1 MGCSAQDQIIGYKA
15 VNKKLT
21 DLNPKVDSVKRQ
33 FAINEY
39 WLNLANNIMTA
50 SEKAVYRKLV
60 EQTDG
65 IVSISHSDTKQTNTP
80 LVFVKE
86 LGNEYIVYLD
96 NGQNYTFEKGK
107 VKSKPTKSGRTVV
120 LPSMELTKYVD
131 NISSNA
137 KPLSAGGELYTQ
149 KDFNVPGE
157 TIIALDTANMEFLKN
172 NPNVKVVEGSEFNY
186 LDNVITLDKDANFED
201 RTVYLA
207 HEIVH
212 VKTKEWLEDNR
223 HVSMVKM
230 LSSNIDTV
238 LTKLENIPGPKLTE
252 GERMLQSRL
261 LHDNGSKDLRLL
273 ENVAVLAAE
282 PAMRKELLQL
292 LPKQDRSIINRILD
306 KIKAWLGKD
315 TAIDAT
321 TILGLVDKIVNKS
334 IAANVKGSDETGL
347 EFGVES
353 DELFQSVEAMDL
365 GQSLGALFWNLE
377 NADRETVTQTGE
389 ESASVPIKSSEF
401 VEFTEKLI
409 ESYKATMNKLG
420 NGEVDIALY
429 KNEKLNTSGSVDLET
444 KKISLRY
451 NRMSRTARLSEIF
464 LHEVNHLISADV
476 FASNP
481 RLRRLMKDL
490 KEATLASGVTYKA
503 FLSNAEGATSEEI
516 EIAKR
521 KFDYVFDETADPE
534 EFYAYATT
542 NEDVYM
548 AVKDVQVKAELVKS
562 LGVTE
567 TKMQKILQKLIKMI
581 NDVWS
586 AATGRSEKG
595 SQQILRMIELV
606 NELAEQKAEQTK
618 KDIEPGISNRVKN
631 IFNKI
636 DEKVNPIMDKL
647 EAKSKRLKK
656 QIPGG
661 KLLGKISELRG
672 LRDIVASGAVQYLVR
687 EVTKDTTNPEFA
699 ELYQVTRKT
708 KQTVERATNQIK
720 VGVEEAINTMFVDE
734 TESTKKAITHVMF
747 DLDLGHLLD
756 TMTIDEVVE
765 MIKDPVKRAAE
776 IAVVEEALGDKKYD
790 IQING
795 LAEYIVTG
803 NTVIMNQQINANNIV
818 EFVNRYPGKKTPEY
832 KKGIEQKKLV
842 DKLVSLK
849 ALDKVSDENRAL
861 AVAYIDKLGSTDN
874 VVESLTMYK
883 NYMDQMKRD
892 AKTSSYDPIKKG
904 YTQAPASMVKYALVP
919 EDQVKAQLS
928 INMKLE
934 SVTPYTVIAGKTYYL
949 MTGKVKSVGFNEGAF
964 GMISNTM
971 DGVSVSGLLRDRF
984 EEVGYHADTI
994 DAKIDELIG
1003 KISKGTA
1010 KGKQFQLGRVQAM
1023 IPVHNKA
1030 GEIID
1035 YRIQLNKIDKIEML
1049 GEEEDVAK
1057 VLAHTYARADKLVR
1071 TAEQNR
1077 HVVDAVIRQSA
1088 VGMSENPED
1097 YVMLE
1102 EYTDNDKALG
1112 KPYTKLHERWD
1123 RIPDYTKAYIFKQ
1136 LGYNSLPIHKDFVEL
1151 ITGEKQ
1157 MTLGNFNYM
1166 GLDMKQHP
1174 IARARIMAV
1183 ESWVRELLAYVKQ
1196 TTVILNG
1203 SVVMGNTISN
1213 MITAAIHGIDPVTY
1227 IAEVRKKWLLL
1238 NEYNEI
1244 ERKLARLAVDKV
1256 AGKNVDNKIRQLEG
1270 QKVRHPYHKLVEDG
1284 QFSPIV
1290 EDVNV
1295 DADTKGQL
1303 ATLLKEAIDKTRLGG
1318 ALHPLLDI
1326 LYLDKKTKI
1335 YKTMLKVTQY
1345 GDAITRQIILE
1356 KNVDKREKRLGRK
1369 LDTVEYQEELD
1380 YVDQLLINYGYVAN
1394 RTWDWMEKV
1403 AGLNFMKY
1411 YLRNIKATYKMF
1423 DRNKSATAF
1432 SEGVQKLTGV
1442 DFSSSMDAYAKS
1454 PIMAMTNRFMLDDV
1468 PEELSTPHLFGLL
1481 PDFSSIVKFH

>member
-1 MGCSAQDQIIGYKA
+1 MGCSAQDQIAGYKA

-21 DLNPKVDSVKRQ
+21 DLNPKVDPVKRQ

-39 WLNLANNIMTA
+39 WLNLKNNIMTP
-50 SEKAVYRKLV
+50 SEKLVYKTLV

-65 IVSISHSDTKQTNTP
+65 VASISFSDKRQLNTP

-86 LGNEYIVYLD
+86 IGNEYVVYLD

-131 NISSNA
+131 NTGSDV
-137 KPLSAGGELYTQ
+137 KPLAAGGELYTQ
-149 KDFNVPGE
+149 KDFKVSGE
-157 TIIALDTANMEFLKN
+157 TIVALDTANTEFLKD

-201 RTVYLA
+201 RVVYLA

-212 VKTKEWLEDNR
+212 AKTKEWLEDNR
-223 HVSMVKM
+223 HTSMVKM

-238 LTKLENIPGPKLTE
+238 LAKLENIPGPKLTE

-261 LHDNGSKDLRLL
+261 LHDNGNKDLRLL

-292 LPKQDRSIINRILD
+292 IPKQDRSIINRILD
-306 KIKAWLGKD
+306 KIKAWLGKG
-315 TAIDAT
+315 TTVDAT
-321 TILGLVDKIVNKS
+321 MILGLVDKIVDKS
-334 IAANVKGSDETGL
+334 TTNVKGSDEVGT
-347 EFGVES
+347 EFGTGS
-353 DELFQSVEAMDL
+353 DELFQEVKAMDL

-377 NADRETVTQTGE
+377 AEDRETTLQTGE
-389 ESASVPIKSSEF
+389 ESASVPIKSPEF
-401 VEFTEKLI
+401 VEFTEGLI

-429 KNEKLNTSGSVDLET
+429 KNDKLNTSGKVDLET

-490 KEATLASGVTYKA
+490 KEATLASGVDYTA

-542 NEDVYM
+542 NEAVYM
-548 AVKDVQVKAELVKS
+548 AVKDVQVKAELVKP
-562 LGVTE
+562 LGVVE
-567 TKMQKILQKLIKMI
+567 TRMQKILQKLIKMI

-586 AATGRSEKG
+586 AATGRSAKG
-595 SQQILRMIELV
+595 SQQILQMIELV
-606 NELAEQKAEQTK
+606 NDLAEEKAEQSK
-618 KDIEPGISNRVKN
+618 KDMEPGISNRVKN

-656 QIPGG
+656 QMPGG

-720 VGVEEAINTMFVDE
+720 VGVEEAINTMFTDE

-756 TMTIDEVVE
+756 TMTIEGVVE
-765 MIKDPVKRAAE
+765 MIKDPTKRAAE
-776 IAVVEEALGDKKYD
+776 IAAVERVLGDKKYD
-790 IQING
+790 VQIDG

-818 EFVNRYPGKKTPEY
+818 EFVNRYPGKKTTEY

-849 ALDKVSDENRAL
+849 ALDKVSDENKAL
-861 AVAYIDKLGSTDN
+861 AAAYIDKSGNTDN

-883 NYMDQMKRD
+883 NYMDQMKKD

-919 EDQVKAQLS
+919 EEQVKAQLS

-934 SVTPYTVIAGKTYYL
+934 SVTPYTVIAGKIYYL

-971 DGVSVSGLLRDRF
+971 DGVSLSGLLRERF
-984 EEVGYHADTI
+984 EEVGFHADTI
-994 DAKIDELIG
+994 DEKVKESVELIYTG
-1003 KISKGTA
+1003 KA
-1010 KGKQFQLGRVQAM
+1010 KGKQFQLGRIKAM
-1023 IPVHNKA
+1023 IPVHDKA
-1030 GEIID
+1030 GKIID

-1102 EYTDNDKALG
+1102 EYTEKDKELG

-1174 IARARIMAV
+1174 IARARIMAI

-1203 SVVMGNTISN
+1203 SVVMGNTVSN
-1213 MITAAIHGIDPVTY
+1213 MITAAVHGVDPVTY

-1244 ERKLARLAVDKV
+1244 ERKLARLEVDKV
-1256 AGKNVDNKIRQLEG
+1256 AGRKVDAKIAQLNS
-1270 QKVRHPYHKLVEDG
+1270 QKTRHPYHKLVEDG

-1303 ATLLKEAIDKTRLGG
+1303 ATLLKEAIDKTGLDG

-1356 KNVDKREKRLGRK
+1356 KNVEKREKRLGRK

-1432 SEGVQKLTGV
+1432 SEGIQKLTGV

>member
-1 MGCSAQDQIIGYKA
+1 MGCSAQDQITGYKA

-21 DLNPKVDSVKRQ
+21 DLNPKVDPVKRQ

-39 WLNLANNIMTA
+39 WLNLENNIMTPN
-50 SEKAVYRKLV
+50 EKLVYKTLV

-65 IVSISHSDTKQTNTP
+65 IASISFSDKRQLNTP

-86 LGNEYIVYLD
+86 IGNEYVVYLD

-131 NISSNA
+131 NTGSDV
-137 KPLSAGGELYTQ
+137 KPLAAGGELYTQ
-149 KDFNVPGE
+149 KDFKVSGE
-157 TIIALDTANMEFLKN
+157 TIVALDTANMEFLKD

-201 RTVYLA
+201 RVVYLA

-212 VKTKEWLEDNR
+212 AKTKEWLEDNR
-223 HVSMVKM
+223 HTSMVKM

-261 LHDNGSKDLRLL
+261 LHDNGNKDLRLL

-292 LPKQDRSIINRILD
+292 IPKQDRSIINRILD
-306 KIKAWLGKD
+306 KIKAWLGKG
-315 TAIDAT
+315 TTVDAT
-321 TILGLVDKIVNKS
+321 MILGLVDKIVDKS
-334 IAANVKGSDETGL
+334 TTNIKGSDEVGT
-347 EFGVES
+347 EFGTES
-353 DELFQSVEAMDL
+353 DELFQEVKAMDL
-365 GQSLGALFWNLE
+365 GTALGGLFWNLE
-377 NADRETVTQTGE
+377 AEDRETVLQTGE
-389 ESASVPIKSSEF
+389 ESASVPIKSPEF
-401 VEFTEKLI
+401 AEFTEGLI

-429 KNEKLNTSGSVDLET
+429 KNEKLNTSGKVDLET

-476 FASNP
+476 FANNP

-490 KEATLASGVTYKA
+490 KEATLASGVNYTA

-542 NEDVYM
+542 NEAVYM
-548 AVKDVQVKAELVKS
+548 AVKDVQVKAELVKP
-562 LGVTE
+562 LGVVE
-567 TKMQKILQKLIKMI
+567 TRMQKILQKLIKMI

-586 AATGRSEKG
+586 AATGRSAKG
-595 SQQILRMIELV
+595 SQQILQMIELV
-606 NELAEQKAEQTK
+606 NDLAEEKAEQSK
-618 KDIEPGISNRVKN
+618 KDMEPGISNRVKN

-656 QIPGG
+656 QMPGG

-720 VGVEEAINTMFVDE
+720 VGVEEAINTMFTDE

-756 TMTIDEVVE
+756 TMTIEGVVE
-765 MIKDPVKRAAE
+765 MIKDPAKRAAE
-776 IAVVEEALGDKKYD
+776 IAAVERVLGDKKYD
-790 IQING
+790 VQIDG

-818 EFVNRYPGKKTPEY
+818 EFVNRYPGKKTTEY

-861 AVAYIDKLGSTDN
+861 AAAYIDKSGNTDN

-883 NYMDQMKRD
+883 NYMDQMKKD

-919 EDQVKAQLS
+919 EEQVKAQLS

-934 SVTPYTVIAGKTYYL
+934 SVTPYTVIAGKIYYL

-971 DGVSVSGLLRDRF
+971 DGVSLSGLLRERF
-984 EEVGYHADTI
+984 EEVGFHADM
-994 DAKIDELIG
+994 IDEKVKESVELIYTG
-1003 KISKGTA
+1003 KA
-1010 KGKQFQLGRVQAM
+1010 KGKQFQLGRIKAM
-1023 IPVHNKA
+1023 IPVHDKA
-1030 GEIID
+1030 GKIID

-1102 EYTDNDKALG
+1102 EYTEKDKELG

-1174 IARARIMAV
+1174 IARARIMAI

-1244 ERKLARLAVDKV
+1244 ERKLARLEVDKV
-1256 AGKNVDNKIRQLEG
+1256 AGRKVDAKIAQLNS
-1270 QKVRHPYHKLVEDG
+1270 QKMRHPYHKLVEDG

-1303 ATLLKEAIDKTRLGG
+1303 ATLLKEAIDKTGLGG

-1356 KNVDKREKRLGRK
+1356 KNVEKREKRLGRK

-1432 SEGVQKLTGV
+1432 SEGIQKLTGV

>member
-1 MGCSAQDQIIGYKA
+1 MGCSAQDQITGYKA

-21 DLNPKVDSVKRQ
+21 DLNPKVDPVKRQ
-33 FAINEY
+33 FAINDY
-39 WLNLANNIMTA
+39 WLNLENNIMTPN
-50 SEKAVYRKLV
+50 EKLVYKTLV

-65 IVSISHSDTKQTNTP
+65 VASISFSDKKQINTP

-86 LGNEYIVYLD
+86 IGNEYVVYLD

-107 VKSKPTKSGRTVV
+107 VKSKPTKSGRSVV

-131 NISSNA
+131 NTGSDV
-137 KPLSAGGELYTQ
+137 KPLAAGGELYTQ
-149 KDFNVPGE
+149 KDFKVSGE
-157 TIIALDTANMEFLKN
+157 TIVALDTANTEFLKD
-172 NPNVKVVEGSEFNY
+172 NPNVKVIEGSEFNY

-201 RTVYLA
+201 RVVYLA

-212 VKTKEWLEDNR
+212 AKTKEWLEDNR
-223 HVSMVKM
+223 HTSMVKM
-230 LSSNIDTV
+230 LSSSIDTV
-238 LTKLENIPGPKLTE
+238 LAKLEGIPGPKLTE

-292 LPKQDRSIINRILD
+292 IPKQDRSIINRILD
-306 KIKAWLGKD
+306 KIKAWLGKGTTVD
-315 TAIDAT
+315 AIM
-321 TILGLVDKIVNKS
+321 ILGLVDKIVDKS
-334 IAANVKGSDETGL
+334 TTNVKGSDETMG
-347 EFGVES
+347 EFGTGS
-353 DELFQSVEAMDL
+353 DELFQEVKAMDL
-365 GQSLGALFWNLE
+365 GTALGGLFWNLE
-377 NADRETVTQTGE
+377 AEDRETVLQTGE
-389 ESASVPIKSSEF
+389 ESASVPIKSPEF
-401 VEFTEKLI
+401 VEFTEGLI

-429 KNEKLNTSGSVDLET
+429 KNDKLNTSGTVDLET

-490 KEATLASGVTYKA
+490 KEATLASGVNYTA
-503 FLSNAEGATSEEI
+503 FLSNAENPTSEEI
-516 EIAKR
+516 EIARR
-521 KFDYVFDETADPE
+521 KFEYVFDETADPE

-542 NEDVYM
+542 NEAVYM
-548 AVKDVQVKAELVKS
+548 AVKDVQVKAELVKP
-562 LGVTE
+562 LGVVE
-567 TKMQKILQKLIKMI
+567 TRMQKILQKLITMI
-581 NDVWS
+581 NDIWS
-586 AATGRSEKG
+586 AATGRSAKG
-595 SQQILRMIELV
+595 SQQILQMIELV
-606 NELAEQKAEQTK
+606 NDLAEEKAEQSK
-618 KDIEPGISNRVKN
+618 KDMEPGISNRVKN

-636 DEKVNPIMDKL
+636 DESVNPIMDKI
-647 EAKSKRLKK
+647 ETKAKRLKK
-656 QIPGG
+656 QMPGG

-672 LRDIVASGAVQYLVR
+672 LRDIAASGAVQYVVR

-708 KQTVERATNQIK
+708 KQIVERATNQIK
-720 VGVEEAINTMFVDE
+720 VGVEDAINTMFADE

-765 MIKDPVKRAAE
+765 VIKDPVKRAAE
-776 IAVVEEALGDKKYD
+776 IDLAEKALGEKKYNA
-790 IQING
+790 QIDG

-818 EFVNRYPGKKTPEY
+818 EFINEYPGKKEL
-832 KKGIEQKKLV
+832 KRKGLAGHKKLV

-849 ALDKVSDENRAL
+849 ALDKVSEENRAL
-861 AVAYIDKLGSTDN
+861 AVAYIDKSGNTDN

-883 NYMDQMKRD
+883 NYMDQMKKD
-892 AKTSSYDPIKKG
+892 AKTSFYDPIKKG

-919 EDQVKAQLS
+919 EEQVKAQLS

-934 SVTPYTVIAGKTYYL
+934 SVTPYTVIAGKIYYL

-971 DGVSVSGLLRDRF
+971 DGVSLSGLLRDRF
-984 EEVGYHADTI
+984 EEVGFHAD
-994 DAKIDELIG
+994 KIDEKVKESVELIRTG
-1003 KISKGTA
+1003 KA
-1010 KGKQFQLGRVQAM
+1010 KGKQFQLGRIKAM
-1023 IPVHNKA
+1023 IPVHDKA
-1030 GEIID
+1030 GKIID

-1077 HVVDAVIRQSA
+1077 HVVDAVIRNSA

-1097 YVMLE
+1097 YVILE
-1102 EYTDNDKALG
+1102 EYTDKDKVLG

-1123 RIPDYTKAYIFKQ
+1123 RIPDYTKAYIFKE

-1157 MTLGNFNYM
+1157 MTLGNFNYF

-1213 MITAAIHGIDPVTY
+1213 MITAAVHGVDPVTY
-1227 IAEVRKKWLLL
+1227 VAEVRKKWLLL

-1244 ERKLARLAVDKV
+1244 ERKLARLEVDRIAGRKV
-1256 AGKNVDNKIRQLEG
+1256 DAKIAQLNN
-1270 QKVRHPYHKLVEDG
+1270 QKIRHPYHKLVEDG

-1303 ATLLKEAIDKTRLGG
+1303 ATLLKEAIDKTGLGKG
-1318 ALHPLLDI
+1318 LHPLLDI

-1369 LDTVEYQEELD
+1369 LDTAEYQEELD

-1423 DRNKSATAF
+1423 DRNKSATVF
-1432 SEGVQKLTGV
+1432 SEGAQKLTGI

-1468 PEELSTPHLFGLL
+1468 PEELTSPHLFGLL